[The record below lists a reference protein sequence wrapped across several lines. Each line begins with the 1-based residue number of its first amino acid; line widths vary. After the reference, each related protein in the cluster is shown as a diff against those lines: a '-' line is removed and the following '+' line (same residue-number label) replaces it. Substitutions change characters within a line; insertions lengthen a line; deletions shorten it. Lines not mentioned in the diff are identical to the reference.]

1 MDRPNNKEHSRT
13 EPADTNEDVSSSEV
27 NEGTLS
33 SYYYD
38 DATGYEIFRE
48 NEDED
53 ASPPEGDDSTADV

>member
-1 MDRPNNKEHSRT
+1 MDRPNNKEHSGT
-13 EPADTNEDVSSSEV
+13 EPADANGDVSSPDV

-53 ASPPEGDDSTADV
+53 ASSPEGDESTADV